1 MKTNDERKVLEQL
14 LANVRRRLFL
24 KSFSATI
31 IYSGLVFLPIAAIAI
46 ACNERWNH
54 GKGSVTFLVGSVSAI
69 VLFAIAKARSGLG
82 ARVHSA
88 LELDQTAG
96 LKDRISSAY
105 EFLAANDQSEAC
117 QTQIQDAMARAK
129 EISLKSTFQF
139 RFPRFSF
146 ALPVIVA
153 AVILSFFVA
162 PLLPPAPANIAS
174 NPVRQAQLNQLRE
187 LNQELQAKEETD
199 PELKDVL
206 KQLQKIQRQFEKGEI
221 AERDVLLQLARLDEN
236 LRQKAAELGTEN
248 LEAEMNTIVPHL
260 MSSAAT
266 AEMATALKEK
276 KMDKAAE
283 ELKKLSD
290 KVAKNALSKEQKRE
304 LQMSMGMCAAKL
316 GGKQN
321 GSFGSNFASA
331 TEALEKSDSKGFES
345 ACKSMCDKL
354 GLLKKCQGMKM
365 ACNKIGN
372 CKTCVGQCNSQEL
385 GFKVGMKQ
393 QSKGKGG
400 LKAGTGA
407 SGDPFGEANRL
418 AEGYRKAMK
427 ISGEAG
433 AGPVESEV
441 ETTEGQLSQSQ
452 IDLKEVAANYAS
464 MAEEAIEK
472 EDIPLSHRYHVK
484 RYFQSIRPQE

>member
-1 MKTNDERKVLEQL
+1 MKTHDERKVLEQL

-24 KSFSATI
+24 KSFWSATI
-31 IYSGLVFLPIAAIAI
+31 YGSFFILPLAAVAIAV
-46 ACNERWNH
+46 NTRWNY
-54 GKGSVTFLVGSVSAI
+54 GQENLAIFLGAVGVI
-69 VLFAIAKARSGLG
+69 LLFAIIKSLSGLG
-82 ARVHSA
+82 AQVRSA
-88 LELDQTAG
+88 LEFDQTAG
-96 LKDRISSAY
+96 LQDRLSSAY
-105 EFLAANDQSEAC
+105 EFLKAGDQSEAC
-117 QTQIQDAMARAK
+117 QTQIQDAIARAQ
-129 EISLKSTFQF
+129 EINLKSTFHF
-139 RFPRFSF
+139 KLPKFSF
-146 ALPVIVA
+146 TLPVILA
-153 AVILSFFVA
+153 AVIFSFFIP
-162 PLLPPAPANIAS
+162 PLLPPAPANLSA
-174 NPVRQAQLNQLRE
+174 NPVREAQLNQLRE
-187 LNQELQAKEETD
+187 LTQELQAKEERD

-206 KQLQKIQRQFEKGEI
+206 QQLKKIQRQFEKGEI
-221 AERDVLLQLARLDEN
+221 AERDVMLQLARLDEN
-236 LRQKAAELGTEN
+236 LRQKSAELGTEN
-248 LEAEMNTIVPHL
+248 LEAEMNTIVPQL
-260 MSSAAT
+260 MSSAAA

-283 ELKKLSD
+283 ELQKLSD
-290 KVAKNALSKEQKRE
+290 KVAKNELSKEQKRE
-304 LQMSMGMCAAKL
+304 LQTSMGLCASKL

-321 GSFGSNFASA
+321 GSFGADFASA
-331 TEALEKSDSKGFES
+331 TEALEKSDSKAFES
-345 ACKSMCDKL
+345 ACKSMGSKL

-385 GFKVGMKQ
+385 GFKIGMKQ

-400 LKAGTGA
+400 LKAGTAA
-407 SGDPFGEANRL
+407 SGDPLGEANRL

-433 AGPVESEV
+433 AGPVETEV

-452 IDLKEVAANYAS
+452 VDLKNVAANYAA